1 MPGRA
6 PRQRSTG
13 PWAGGTAVLRPEY
26 PVQDTS
32 AEVSTT
38 SAEFEHFSDDD
49 ELWLSDLETRAI
61 DLENELSVWRESRQR
76 ALDEQEYDEHEYAA
90 EPVPAPPHES
100 FRRVAGKPGRASQAG
115 PRPPVHTAARRAAA
129 RSQAEVSGRSR
140 VANERTKA
148 LIDHGRRS
156 VQRGR
161 SGRSRKVTLGVA
173 VLAIGLAVLMAV
185 VFRSGPSW
193 PASVAVVRNQITTA
207 CQNPNIVSEPNQVNF
222 ACAKETSQVL
232 WVFSLMTSGDN
243 PNFTDAKTGRLGLE
257 PISPTQGGEVA
268 WSLNLHHPYN
278 PYDPID
284 SLEVAARAINNI
296 IGGASLT
303 GSNGKPAVQPGLE
316 SSPANCARYTGSA
329 AVITRA
335 GYPAICAL
343 PVTTSTGQ
351 AALVA
356 DVYSEWFVGSS
367 PAYAQDASILFQ
379 NSNNPGNPQ
388 VQAILKSLFGPAA

>member
-1 MPGRA
+1 M
-6 PRQRSTG
+6 
-13 PWAGGTAVLRPEY
+13 
-26 PVQDTS
+26 
-32 AEVSTT
+32 STT
-38 SAEFEHFSDDD
+38 SADFESFSDDD

-76 ALDEQEYDEHEYAA
+76 TLDELDYDEQEHAA
-90 EPVPAPPHES
+90 DAVPAAPHES
-100 FRRVAGKPGRASQAG
+100 FRRVAGKPGRTSRADA
-115 PRPPVHTAARRAAA
+115 RPPVHTAARRAAA
-129 RSQAEVSGRSR
+129 RSQAHATGRPR

-156 VQRGR
+156 VQRRR
-161 SGRSRKVTLGVA
+161 SGRGRKVTLGAA
-173 VLAIGLAVLMAV
+173 VLAIGVAVVVMM

-193 PASVAVVRNQITTA
+193 PSSVAVVQNEITTA
-207 CQNPNIVSEPNQVNF
+207 CQNPNIVSEPNQVDF
-222 ACAKETSQVL
+222 ACAKDTSQVL
-232 WVFSLMTSGDN
+232 WVFSLMTSGDD
-243 PNFTDAKTGRLGLE
+243 PNFTDTNTGRQGLE

-296 IGGASLT
+296 LGGASLT
-303 GSNGKPAVQPGLE
+303 GSNGKPTVQPGLE
-316 SSPANCARYTGSA
+316 SNPANCARYTGSA

-335 GYPAICAL
+335 GYPAICAS

-356 DVYSEWFVGSS
+356 DVYSQWFVGSS
-367 PAYAQDASILFQ
+367 PAYAQDASVLFQ
-379 NSNNPGNPQ
+379 NSNDPGNPQ